1 MYDLVVDVRIY
12 ELFEFLKSVL
22 DELCSFFYVNFILS
36 SYIVYLIFLYSLLIF
51 FCIFVVYFVWII
63 Y

>member
-22 DELCSFFYVNFILS
+22 DELFSFLMLIL
-36 SYIVYLIFLYSLLIF
+36 F
-51 FCIFVVYFVWII
+51 
-63 Y
+63 

>member
-1 MYDLVVDVRIY
+1 MYDLVIDVRIY

-22 DELCSFFYVNFILS
+22 DVLFSFFNVNFILS
-36 SYIVYLIFLYSLLIF
+36 NYIVYLIFLYSLLVF
-51 FCIFVVYFVWII
+51 FCIFVVYFVWSI